1 MKLSVKMVLVFSAMM
16 LVELLIFSSYAAGVT
31 VTGATAFTEARFRNM
46 ERSIENALQREV
58 SMMEITLRE
67 LSENT
72 TFMAALNQMVRDDS
86 EDQKMALAA
95 GKAALN
101 QMQQSPLVDSFFQVT
116 FYTREGVFLTNYVDA
131 VDRDYKLTT
140 GSEEAKAAV
149 ATLKWLDEADET
161 GDFVL
166 LPLHPDILSAVRP
179 VSVYGIGQRLTY
191 HGNPIGYLEV
201 ANLGENAARI
211 LKYLDDDDITLEM
224 IFEDGD
230 RLYENKEVTWTW
242 PDNVESFSWGMM
254 ACGT

>member
-31 VTGATAFTEARFRNM
+31 VSGAAAFTEARFRNM

-101 QMQQSPLVDSFFQVT
+101 QMQQSPLVDSFFRVT
-116 FYTREGVFLTNYVDA
+116 FYTRDGVFLTNYVDA
-131 VDRDYKLTT
+131 VDRDYMLTT
-140 GSEEAKAAV
+140 GSV
-149 ATLKWLDEADET
+149 
-161 GDFVL
+161 
-166 LPLHPDILSAVRP
+166 
-179 VSVYGIGQRLTY
+179 
-191 HGNPIGYLEV
+191 
-201 ANLGENAARI
+201 
-211 LKYLDDDDITLEM
+211 
-224 IFEDGD
+224 EDGD
-230 RLYENKEVTWTW
+230 RLYENREVSWTW